1 MKKAA
6 AFLFVILFFFASL
19 TSCAE
24 QKSPPSCRELISA
37 LAEAEVGIPSGR
49 FYSMDAPSGD
59 SEYLSDSLLSA
70 LFSGGSYP
78 KVTEGWIDCAFFLSL
93 GDDPREFAVILCR
106 DRDIA
111 HDTATA
117 LSARLS
123 AIKLTK
129 SDPQYDIMLQNA
141 SVTLVGNY
149 ALLFISS
156 DCKTALKT
164 FMKNKD

>member
-6 AFLFVILFFFASL
+6 AFLFAILIFLASL
-19 TSCAE
+19 PSCTE
-24 QKSPPSCRELISA
+24 QKAPPSCRELISV
-37 LAEAEVGIPSGR
+37 LAEAEVGIPAGR

-59 SEYLSDSLLSA
+59 GEYLSDSLLSA
-70 LFSGGSYP
+70 LFGGGSYP
-78 KVTEGWIDCAFFLSL
+78 KVAEGWLDCAFFLSL
-93 GDDPREFAVILCR
+93 GDDPRELAVILCR
-106 DRDIA
+106 DRDVA

-129 SDPQYDIMLQNA
+129 TDPQYEMMLQNA

-156 DCKTALKT
+156 DCKTALKV
-164 FMKNKD
+164 FLKNK